1 MKTARI
7 HILDTGGNPVRMS
20 AYLSNWHKYT
30 HMAISKSKKVKAQE
44 TADLFSLVS
53 GTTRVLILMS
63 LMKKKEM
70 AVQDIAEELGM
81 THSAVSHQLGL
92 LSGADIVSATK
103 DGRLM
108 HYRISGGKEAKALVK
123 FLSALA

>member
-1 MKTARI
+1 MALSKMK
-7 HILDTGGNPVRMS
+7 
-20 AYLSNWHKYT
+20 
-30 HMAISKSKKVKAQE
+30 KSKALE
-44 TADLFSLVS
+44 TAELFGLVA
-53 GTTRVLILMS
+53 GTTRVMILMT

-92 LSGADIVSATK
+92 LSGAGIVSAQK

-108 HYRISGGKEAKALVK
+108 YYRIGTNKGAKALTK
-123 FLSALA
+123 FLAAVS

>member
-1 MKTARI
+1 
-7 HILDTGGNPVRMS
+7 
-20 AYLSNWHKYT
+20 
-30 HMAISKSKKVKAQE
+30 MANSKSKKAKAQE
-44 TADLFSLVS
+44 TAELFSLVS
-53 GTTRVLILMS
+53 GTTRVMILMS

-92 LSGADIVSATK
+92 LSGSDIVSGRK
-103 DGRLM
+103 DGRMM
-108 HYRISGGKEAKALVK
+108 HYKIGSSKEAKALVK

>member
-1 MKTARI
+1 
-7 HILDTGGNPVRMS
+7 
-20 AYLSNWHKYT
+20 
-30 HMAISKSKKVKAQE
+30 MAQTKAKRAKAQE
-44 TADLFSLVS
+44 TADLFSLVA
-53 GTTRVLILMS
+53 GTTRVMILMS

-92 LSGADIVSATK
+92 LSGSDIVQGRK

-108 HYRISGGKEAKALVK
+108 HYKIGSGKEAKALTK
-123 FLSALA
+123 FLAALA

>member
-1 MKTARI
+1 
-7 HILDTGGNPVRMS
+7 
-20 AYLSNWHKYT
+20 
-30 HMAISKSKKVKAQE
+30 MAQAKNKKAKAQDAAE
-44 TADLFSLVS
+44 LFSLVS
-53 GTTRVLILMS
+53 GTTRVMILMS

-70 AVQDIAEELGM
+70 AVQNIAEELGM

-92 LSGADIVSATK
+92 LSGAGIVQGRK

-108 HYRISGGKEAKALVK
+108 HYKIGSGKEAKALVK